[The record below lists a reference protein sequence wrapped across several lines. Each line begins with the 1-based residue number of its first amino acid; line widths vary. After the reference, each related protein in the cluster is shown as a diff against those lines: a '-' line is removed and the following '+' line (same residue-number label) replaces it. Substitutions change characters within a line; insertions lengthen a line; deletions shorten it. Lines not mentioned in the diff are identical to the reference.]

1 MHPAAR
7 SAEMM
12 LEIIELIDAQM
23 LGETRERF
31 LATSTTQEVLAF
43 RLLRVGEAAGRMPD
57 EDKARHPEIPWRAI
71 TGLRNL
77 IAHNYDDVEVGILH
91 SIAVSN
97 IPALAA
103 ACRAIM
109 AHHGETF

>member
-12 LEIIELIDAQM
+12 LEIIELINMQM
-23 LGETRERF
+23 LDETREHF
-31 LATSTTQEVLAF
+31 LATPMMQEILAF
-43 RLLRVGEAAGRMPD
+43 RLLRVGEASGRMPD
-57 EDKARHPEIPWRAI
+57 EDKARHPEIPWKAI
-71 TGLRNL
+71 TGLCNL

-97 IPALAA
+97 VPALAA
-103 ACRAIM
+103 ACHAIL